1 MPVTQEPTLT
11 PIDIDHNQFQVQFG
25 LEMQPGESPLD
36 VTVPNL
42 GGLTQ
47 ADVYRIDFQ
56 KVNTPAR
63 GNFPAFRCLQFVLET
78 AQQGIG
84 AAGVGTIYI
93 VNPRT
98 SQVLAVLAP
107 NPTIIQPSV
116 VFANVP
122 FFAMS
127 NQSVLI
133 YRAESALCVAS
144 LSATAFTF
152 DCPSFFS
159 VMDPAT

>member
-1 MPVTQEPTLT
+1 MAVTQEPTLT
-11 PIDIDHNQFQVQFG
+11 PVDTGHNQFQVQFG
-25 LEMQPGESPLD
+25 LEMSPGENTLD

-42 GGLTQ
+42 GGLTE
-47 ADVYRIDFQ
+47 ADVFVIDFQ

-63 GNFPAFRCLQFVLET
+63 GNFPAFRCLQFVLQT
-78 AQQGIG
+78 SQVGSG
-84 AAGVGTIYI
+84 ASSTGSIYI

-98 SQVLAVLAP
+98 SQVIAIDAP
-107 NPTIIQPSV
+107 APTVDKPSI
-116 VFANVP
+116 VFACVP

-133 YRAESALCVAS
+133 YRAKSGLTVAN

-152 DCPSFFS
+152 DA
-159 VMDPAT
+159 PAFYTAGA

>member
-1 MPVTQEPTLT
+1 MAVTQEPTLT
-11 PIDIDHNQFQVQFG
+11 PVDTGHNQFQVQFG
-25 LEMQPGESPLD
+25 LEMSPGENTLD
-36 VTVPNL
+36 VSVPNL

-47 ADVYRIDFQ
+47 ADVFVVDFQ

-63 GNFPAFRCLQFVLET
+63 GNFPAFRCLQFVLKTE
-78 AQQGIG
+78 QQGTG
-84 AAGVGTIYI
+84 ASEAGAVYI

-98 SQVLAVLAP
+98 SQVLAILAP
-107 NPTIIQPSV
+107 PPLLDKPSI
-116 VFANVP
+116 VFACVP

-133 YRAESALCVAS
+133 YRAASTLSVAN

-152 DCPSFFS
+152 DA
-159 VMDPAT
+159 PAFYASSGS

>member
-1 MPVTQEPTLT
+1 MAVTQEPTLT
-11 PIDIDHNQFQVQFG
+11 PVDTGHNQFQVQFG
-25 LEMQPGESPLD
+25 LEMSPGENTLD

-42 GGLTQ
+42 GGLTE
-47 ADVYRIDFQ
+47 ADVFVIDFQ

-63 GNFPAFRCLQFVLET
+63 GNFPAFRCLQFVLQT
-78 AQQGIG
+78 TQQGTG
-84 AAGVGTIYI
+84 ASSAGSVYI

-98 SQVLAVLAP
+98 SQVLAIDPPAP
-107 NPTIIQPSV
+107 AIDKPSI

-133 YRAESALCVAS
+133 YRAKSSLSIAN

-152 DCPSFFS
+152 DA
-159 VMDPAT
+159 PAFYTSSGA